1 MIEIEVS
8 DSSFVDLSVE
18 VLLPLGTTPQALKH
32 VIIAQEFDSCRFALD
47 WKRSTCILMSGL
59 LLRLLLHCL
68 SKSTARI
75 HPSAL
80 EMWLHVIIG
89 IRVLFIVRM
98 YH

>member
-8 DSSFVDLSVE
+8 DSSLVDLPVE
-18 VLLPLGTTPQALKH
+18 VLLPLGTTTQALKH
-32 VIIAQEFDSCRFALD
+32 VIIAQELDSRRFALD
-47 WKRSTCILMSGL
+47 RKRSACILISVL
-59 LLRLLLHCL
+59 LLLLHCL

-80 EMWLHVIIG
+80 EVRLHVIIG
-89 IRVLFIVRM
+89 VRVLFIVRM